1 MADLFELDIIGQ
13 LCTGLHFAH
22 ESGVIHRDVKPANV
36 WLLDDGTVKL
46 LDFGIARLLN
56 STMTRGGDLVGSV
69 SYMAPELVSGGDV
82 NGRAD
87 IFAAGV
93 VAYELLSG
101 RRPFEANTPTAVMS
115 RIINEEPPDI
125 NTLVPDLPGPLV
137 SALGHALQKDPE
149 QRYRSAGD
157 FGADLSLVR
166 VTLQSTGSTML
177 GEVELAETMYAP
189 LPETI
194 GVAPPAAAPVDP
206 TPVSIT
212 DRVGPVAKRARLLA
226 QMVLTRVKQRGWLW
240 AAGTAAVL
248 VVALAVAL
256 RPETSEPEPIG
267 VAEES
272 TTDVNAVGP
281 VPAPIV
287 DMVVRVMSEPSGA
300 TITLDGSDA
309 DLVTPTDLQLAGGFP
324 RRLELT
330 MEGFEP
336 FTVDLTEN
344 DVAAGEVVYA
354 LVPLAPPLTA
364 VLTGSYPFELRDG
377 DEVVSTASTSHT
389 VTVREGQ
396 TLVLRAPEYF
406 LNRTVNVNRG
416 SDGTARIRAPE
427 LGFLTVRTAFETCP
441 LSLGG
446 RRLGFPPIVNQAVAA
461 GTHVLR
467 LTCPDGTTHRSQV
480 VIRSGQVHV
489 ELIR

>member
-1 MADLFELDIIGQ
+1 M
-13 LCTGLHFAH
+13 
-22 ESGVIHRDVKPANV
+22 
-36 WLLDDGTVKL
+36 
-46 LDFGIARLLN
+46 
-56 STMTRGGDLVGSV
+56 
-69 SYMAPELVSGGDV
+69 
-82 NGRAD
+82 
-87 IFAAGV
+87 
-93 VAYELLSG
+93 
-101 RRPFEANTPTAVMS
+101 
-115 RIINEEPPDI
+115 
-125 NTLVPDLPGPLV
+125 
-137 SALGHALQKDPE
+137 
-149 QRYRSAGD
+149 
-157 FGADLSLVR
+157 
-166 VTLQSTGSTML
+166 
-177 GEVELAETMYAP
+177 
-189 LPETI
+189 
-194 GVAPPAAAPVDP
+194 APPAAAPVDP

-406 LNRTVNVNRG
+406 LNRTAR
-416 SDGTARIRAPE
+416 STSTAAVMAPRAFGRQS
-427 LGFLTVRTAFETCP
+427 LGF
-441 LSLGG
+441 
-446 RRLGFPPIVNQAVAA
+446 
-461 GTHVLR
+461 
-467 LTCPDGTTHRSQV
+467 
-480 VIRSGQVHV
+480 
-489 ELIR
+489 